1 MRPITQQEKFEHCSK
16 FHSPDPKSCCR
27 PQQQNGKDQREKTK
41 LDHGAV
47 LQCMAGDAKKE
58 RSRNRC
64 MELFL
69 QAAMSFQLIAGS
81 FSVSS
86 ITYGFHTSA
95 GTRDKSLALSCHYF
109 NASFAGAKH
118 VAKHFG
124 SFWARG
130 IVADFARWRLAT
142 CQFRALGTGVIKMN
156 KIY

>member
-1 MRPITQQEKFEHCSK
+1 
-16 FHSPDPKSCCR
+16 
-27 PQQQNGKDQREKTK
+27 
-41 LDHGAV
+41 
-47 LQCMAGDAKKE
+47 MAGDAKKE
-58 RSRNRC
+58 RNRNRC

-118 VAKHFG
+118 FTKHFAKHFAKHFTKHFAKHVAKHVG
-124 SFWARG
+124 SF
-130 IVADFARWRLAT
+130 
-142 CQFRALGTGVIKMN
+142 
-156 KIY
+156 